1 MNVLTICHDFAFS
14 LQASFPQS
22 SSSTP
27 RKKKKGKNK
36 VKDAYEKERAR
47 QIAMIALA
55 QQETIKETRK
65 DGALSEKNGN
75 APPKYSMDPQ
85 PSPKSRVERNDS
97 GSVSLEYSI
106 DSSMLGETSTLAGQ
120 FIAGDGASVGTS
132 LSKRRLLGPTE
143 EEESATSQMTDVPTD
158 EELFAVGWAKAL
170 DPKSGS
176 YYFFTLDRS
185 KIVWENPLAPEQ
197 SQANASSVGNGL
209 HEA

>member
-1 MNVLTICHDFAFS
+1 MFLIS
-14 LQASFPQS
+14 QLSILQS

-27 RKKKKGKNK
+27 RKKKKSKNK

-75 APPKYSMDPQ
+75 APKYSMDPA
-85 PSPKSRVERNDS
+85 PSPKRAMERNDS

-106 DSSMLGETSTLAGQ
+106 DSSMLGDSSTLAGQ
-120 FIAGDGASVGTS
+120 YIGGDASVGTAAS
-132 LSKRRLLGPTE
+132 RRRAKLSSE
-143 EEESATSQMTDVPTD
+143 EDESATSQTTVVPSD

-176 YYFFTLDRS
+176 YYYFTLDRS
-185 KIVWENPLAPEQ
+185 KIVWENPLAPEDGLT
-197 SQANASSVGNGL
+197 NASSS
-209 HEA
+209 APT